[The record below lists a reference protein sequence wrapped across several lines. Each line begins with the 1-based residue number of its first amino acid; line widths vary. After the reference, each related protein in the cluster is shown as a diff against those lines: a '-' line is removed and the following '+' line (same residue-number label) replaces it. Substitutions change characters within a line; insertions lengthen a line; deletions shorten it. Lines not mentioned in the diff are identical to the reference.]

1 MCLLCNIRHDFPVTL
16 HTPGAYGQW
25 SVSDHNGAGR
35 QGSTGQ
41 DMGLG
46 DLGMANSK
54 LGNYNLLH
62 SGWVLSYLVW
72 SQC

>member
-1 MCLLCNIRHDFPVTL
+1 MVNGQCLTTMV
-16 HTPGAYGQW
+16 
-25 SVSDHNGAGR
+25 AGR

-62 SGWVLSYLVW
+62 SS
-72 SQC
+72 